1 MLGAYHAAHAGLE
14 VLLLDQHESRQ
25 DRAAGDALFPR
36 AVAEVSLMGLADW
49 LERPNYYKYEGIVV
63 YARTA
68 HLCEPNSPTNRHGV
82 RGVRDPLVRDCD
94 AAAGEGTRGRHDLP
108 GRRQGKVPPALRV
121 ECREW
126 GRGG

>member
-49 LERPNYYKYEGIVV
+49 LERPNYYKYESIVV

-82 RGVRDPLVRDCD
+82 RGYVIP
-94 AAAGEGTRGRHDLP
+94 
-108 GRRQGKVPPALRV
+108 
-121 ECREW
+121 
-126 GRGG
+126 